1 MKRSFCV
8 IACALLLTACAASPS
23 PVSQRS
29 RAEVQADLA
38 MWKKAGMAR
47 FYPRRG
53 SVDFFSENY
62 RSSNAEYRRLRN
74 GPEYQA
80 ELERLRNSQ
89 DAAAK
94 KRADAAAR

>member
-1 MKRSFCV
+1 M
-8 IACALLLTACAASPS
+8 
-23 PVSQRS
+23 
-29 RAEVQADLA
+29 QADLA
-38 MWKKAGMAR
+38 MWKKAGMER

-62 RSSNAEYRRLRN
+62 RRSYAEYRRLRD

-80 ELERLRNSQ
+80 ELERLRNSSDDGAKEPE

-94 KRADAAAR
+94 